1 MLHFLVVL
9 EVIEV
14 IASLEVS
21 DVCYVYVLLVARY
34 RRLLR

>member
-1 MLHFLVVL
+1 MLHFLVVI

-14 IASLEVS
+14 IASHEVS